1 MGFWAKP
8 VCRLARKAIAGQR
21 TDVSVEARDA
31 KASPDLGRGRRLA
44 QEDEG
49 GSVRRS
55 SCCVGRRS
63 AVVAGL
69 GGVRR

>member
-21 TDVSVEARDA
+21 TEVSVEARYA
-31 KASPDLGRGRRLA
+31 KASPDLGRRLA
-44 QEDEG
+44 PEYDG
-49 GSVRRS
+49 GAVRRS

-63 AVVAGL
+63 VVAVDL